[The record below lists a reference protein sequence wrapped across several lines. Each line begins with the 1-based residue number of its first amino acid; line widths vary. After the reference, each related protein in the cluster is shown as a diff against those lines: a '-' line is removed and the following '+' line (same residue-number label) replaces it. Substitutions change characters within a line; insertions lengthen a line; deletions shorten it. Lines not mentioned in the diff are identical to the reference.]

1 MTYLALNSAFL
12 GIALILPSIL
22 LGKRGWL
29 LVLKVALPMLLLTAI
44 FDNAIIA
51 AGLVTYDVT
60 RISQIYIGLAP
71 IEDFGYTIAVALLIP
86 TLWTYA
92 KRDKK

>member
-1 MTYLALNSAFL
+1 MTYLALNAAFL
-12 GIALILPSIL
+12 GIALILPTIL

-29 LVLKVALPMLLLTAI
+29 LVLKVAPLMLVLTAI

-60 RISQIYIGLAP
+60 QISKIYIGLAP
-71 IEDFGYTIAVALLIP
+71 IEDFGYTLAVALLIP
-86 TLWTYA
+86 TIWTYV

>member
-1 MTYLALNSAFL
+1 MTYLALNAAFL
-12 GIALILPSIL
+12 GIALILPSVL
-22 LGKRGWL
+22 LGKRGWF
-29 LVLKVALPMLLLTAI
+29 LVLKVLIPMLVLTAI

-60 RISQIYIGLAP
+60 RISQFYIGLAP
-71 IEDFGYTIAVALLIP
+71 IEDFGYTLAVALLIP
-86 TLWTYA
+86 TIWTYV

>member
-1 MTYLALNSAFL
+1 MIYSYLNAAFL
-12 GIALILPSIL
+12 GVALILPSLL
-22 LGKRGWL
+22 LGKSGWL
-29 LVLKVALPMLLLTAI
+29 LVAKVAVPMLVLTAV

-51 AGLVTYDVT
+51 AGLVTYDT
-60 RISQIYIGLAP
+60 AKISQLYIGLAP

-86 TLWTYA
+86 TIWTYA